1 MNEKDKEK
9 RKKIE
14 KLIGQKICY
23 KKDSGEK
30 ISFELLSIAFSGN
43 FAYIIKAKCIEGD
56 GDIKKDKI
64 YALKVQIKKETNL
77 KNYLREKTILSNL
90 YELYKEKKGCDYIM
104 KYYGNFEITKNDEDY
119 LILITEYCEGINL
132 TNIIRQCNS
141 LKKYLEI
148 ELVIKILKQILE
160 ALNFLHNECHIM
172 HRDIKPDNI
181 ILGND
186 YNIKL
191 LDFGISVYLEKELQK
206 GETIELISR
215 KTLTGCMAFV
225 APEILFSAP
234 KYNLGQEDSVKTYD
248 YRIDIFSLGF
258 TIYNLM
264 NPIGKYRN
272 LPEKTLEDKR
282 ENAEI
287 KNDFYPSWLI
297 QYIKKLYINDMEKRP
312 KTKEALEELN
322 KYISQYN
329 ININKKIHITYLD
342 KITTNFPVDVL
353 IFLEPSEG
361 RQIKLITSM
370 KSLLQVFNK
379 LDIIKKIKE
388 QINSF
393 KQSEK
398 FKKTLL
404 YYFFVVLDIVDK
416 YEHNQISKDIYNKNI
431 FSFINQTF
439 RKNKANISG
448 LIPCNLY
455 FMLLT
460 TFTQEIIENFPF
472 IYNDAF
478 DNLFKGNEY
487 PFSNIDL
494 DHRKQGEIKNY
505 INNNYKEKNKGPFV
519 DNFYFIILKYQKCD
533 KCEHISIGTSAARF
547 IPLNIQNS
555 DEKICYLIDKY
566 YTPILISKDKCIK
579 CSSTNVDFIK
589 KNILLNL
596 PNYLVFELE
605 DKNKVLFDDI
615 IYVPTFDGMKI
626 KYEFISCIYKIID
639 NNISKYNA
647 VIKNNEKNIIE
658 TYSDDN
664 ITVRLNNINS

>member
-1 MNEKDKEK
+1 
-9 RKKIE
+9 
-14 KLIGQKICY
+14 
-23 KKDSGEK
+23 
-30 ISFELLSIAFSGN
+30 
-43 FAYIIKAKCIEGD
+43 
-56 GDIKKDKI
+56 
-64 YALKVQIKKETNL
+64 
-77 KNYLREKTILSNL
+77 
-90 YELYKEKKGCDYIM
+90 
-104 KYYGNFEITKNDEDY
+104 
-119 LILITEYCEGINL
+119 
-132 TNIIRQCNS
+132 
-141 LKKYLEI
+141 
-148 ELVIKILKQILE
+148 
-160 ALNFLHNECHIM
+160 M

-431 FSFINQTF
+431 FSFINKTF
-439 RKNKANISG
+439 KKNKANISG

-487 PFSNIDL
+487 PFSDIDL

-505 INNNYKEKNKGPFV
+505 INNIYKEKNKGPFV

-555 DEKICYLIDKY
+555 DEKICFLIDKY

-658 TYSDDN
+658 TYSEDN
-664 ITVRLNNINS
+664 ITVDPNVNLDIHCPSLAIYKKII